1 MRRPILLIVAIQVF
15 LALALVVVAWYGV
28 DRSRQI
34 AELRV
39 ELDQA
44 RAQVAAAEQR
54 AMTAERRADE
64 LQARVDALEEALRS
78 AGQDPAVIVAPTGVA
93 PSPVSPNEPGRS
105 VAPSPTAGPA
115 APAPTVG
122 PPSLA
127 PEPTPTPTPPPPCT
141 VRVPL
146 VGTCLLP

>member
-1 MRRPILLIVAIQVF
+1 MGPAVRRPILLIVAIQVF

-54 AMTAERRADE
+54 AITAERRADE
-64 LQARVDALEEALRS
+64 LQTRVDALEEALRS

-93 PSPVSPNEPGRS
+93 PSP
-105 VAPSPTAGPA
+105 TAGP
-115 APAPTVG
+115 APAPTVA

-127 PEPTPTPTPPPPCT
+127 PEPTATPTPPPPCA
-141 VRVPL
+141 VRVPV